1 MLIDG
6 VEIYLVKYVI
16 RFGMFILN
24 GIRKLFYF
32 WKKWKIIIIKK
43 VNILCWVRYR
53 ILEVESFIDNK
64 YRIIRELEEDWYFR
78 SRSG

>member
-1 MLIDG
+1 MVL
-6 VEIYLVKYVI
+6 ENY
-16 RFGMFILN
+16 FISE
-24 GIRKLFYF
+24 
-32 WKKWKIIIIKK
+32 KKWKIKK

>member
-78 SRSG
+78 GRSG

>member
-1 MLIDG
+1 MVL
-6 VEIYLVKYVI
+6 ENY
-16 RFGMFILN
+16 FISE
-24 GIRKLFYF
+24 
-32 WKKWKIIIIKK
+32 KKWKIIKIKK